1 MIEFGA
7 KLALK
12 DNMIAVIQ
20 KNIQAQKKLTDQ
32 VNKSRE
38 ALGKLSKGKHQI
50 KVDGTSAQKE
60 AQKISN
66 KLRELSKAIT
76 STVQVETSP
85 AQDQIKKLLEKL
97 KEVKSNPIYI
107 KAEAN
112 VQAAKRRL
120 VEIKEKLD
128 VMKNKIVSPIIKLK
142 DTASKKIQTIKKA
155 LSEIGNKV
163 ATPVI
168 RAKDTATKI
177 ISGVV
182 GKIKALGKRVA
193 SPIIKAK
200 DTASKIIGSV
210 KGKLSAIGSKI
221 ASPLIKAKDA
231 ASSVIKK
238 LMGMLGT
245 LAKGVTIGIAVA
257 GAGAALAGKAMGQGA
272 MLEQQ
277 QISIEHFVGVNNRDQ
292 SADQIK
298 QMSQQYMEA
307 LRNNANATPF
317 TTNEVIAAGTRAVNV
332 ASGNTQQ
339 AMSLLKVAEDMAALN
354 PEKSLSDAMEA
365 IADMKVGETERMKEF
380 GFKISQEDIKN
391 AGGVDNVIENQLK
404 PYFEGGAQ
412 KLATSAAGLASTI
425 QGKVSSIVSDT
436 GLKMVEKVKPLL
448 QTAIDFIDKS
458 APAIQAFTDKF
469 ANGFGKAVDVVN
481 DLITGSGKMSGSFG
495 KIGGLV
501 STASGL
507 WKSNFNTLKT
517 SFSNTVNSVQK
528 HSELF
533 GKIMGVISDVGS
545 SKLRFL
551 GSTFRAIGTVA
562 SSAFEGILSVAESVY
577 NAFEPIISGIADAV
591 TLLTGLVR
599 I

>member
-66 KLRELSKAIT
+66 KLGELSKAIT

-85 AQDQIKKLLEKL
+85 AQAQINKLLEKL
-97 KEVKSNPIYI
+97 KEIKSNPVYI

-128 VMKNKIVSPIIKLK
+128 IMKNKVVSPIIKLK

-168 RAKDTATKI
+168 RAKDAATKVI
-177 ISGVV
+177 NPLMI
-182 GKIKALGKRVA
+182 KIKTIGK
-193 SPIIKAK
+193 
-200 DTASKIIGSV
+200 T
-210 KGKLSAIGSKI
+210 I
-221 ASPLIKAKDA
+221 ASPLVKVKDSATGIVSKIKAKLDSLKGSHNA
-231 ASSVIKK
+231 PVGVEDNASSDIGKITS
-238 LMGMLGT
+238 MLKT
-245 LAKGVTIGIAVA
+245 L
-257 GAGAALAGKAMGQGA
+257 GAGVMIKVGLEKIGELASNTFSAGA

-380 GFKISQEDIKN
+380 
-391 AGGVDNVIENQLK
+391 V
-404 PYFEGGAQ
+404 
-412 KLATSAAGLASTI
+412 
-425 QGKVSSIVSDT
+425 
-436 GLKMVEKVKPLL
+436 
-448 QTAIDFIDKS
+448 
-458 APAIQAFTDKF
+458 
-469 ANGFGKAVDVVN
+469 
-481 DLITGSGKMSGSFG
+481 
-495 KIGGLV
+495 
-501 STASGL
+501 
-507 WKSNFNTLKT
+507 
-517 SFSNTVNSVQK
+517 
-528 HSELF
+528 
-533 GKIMGVISDVGS
+533 
-545 SKLRFL
+545 LRFL
-551 GSTFRAIGTVA
+551 RK
-562 SSAFEGILSVAESVY
+562 ILKTPEAW
-577 NAFEPIISGIADAV
+577 IMLLKIS
-591 TLLTGLVR
+591 
-599 I
+599 

>member
-20 KNIQAQKKLTDQ
+20 KNIQAQQKFTDQ

-66 KLRELSKAIT
+66 KLGELSKAIT

-85 AQDQIKKLLEKL
+85 AQAQINKLLEKL
-97 KEVKSNPIYI
+97 KEIKRNPVYI

-128 VMKNKIVSPIIKLK
+128 IMKNKVVSPIIKLK

-168 RAKDTATKI
+168 RAKDAATKI

-221 ASPLIKAKDA
+221 AAPLIKAKDA

-332 ASGNTQQ
+332 ASGNTQL
-339 AMSLLKVAEDMAALN
+339 MLEYK
-354 PEKSLSDAMEA
+354 
-365 IADMKVGETERMKEF
+365 
-380 GFKISQEDIKN
+380 
-391 AGGVDNVIENQLK
+391 
-404 PYFEGGAQ
+404 
-412 KLATSAAGLASTI
+412 
-425 QGKVSSIVSDT
+425 
-436 GLKMVEKVKPLL
+436 
-448 QTAIDFIDKS
+448 
-458 APAIQAFTDKF
+458 
-469 ANGFGKAVDVVN
+469 
-481 DLITGSGKMSGSFG
+481 
-495 KIGGLV
+495 
-501 STASGL
+501 
-507 WKSNFNTLKT
+507 
-517 SFSNTVNSVQK
+517 
-528 HSELF
+528 
-533 GKIMGVISDVGS
+533 
-545 SKLRFL
+545 
-551 GSTFRAIGTVA
+551 
-562 SSAFEGILSVAESVY
+562 
-577 NAFEPIISGIADAV
+577 
-591 TLLTGLVR
+591 
-599 I
+599 